1 LVTKCCSTRAESRPR
16 RLLALALG
24 FAAACTAAEPAGIP
38 RVGDDA
44 TLSLD
49 GQEFRLAGILVP
61 QAAADCAAFALPP
74 GCGAPAAPALRAKAQ
89 GLVRCTSVEDDP
101 RLARCLLD
109 EPGWATGLDL
119 AAWLVEQ
126 GWARALD
133 DAPFEYHVL
142 ERLAR
147 QTGRGLWQGAGGALA
162 PGFAAPGAPD

>member
-1 LVTKCCSTRAESRPR
+1 MTKCCSTRAELRPR
-16 RLLALALG
+16 RLLALALA
-24 FAAACTAAEPAGIP
+24 FAAVCAAAETAGIP

-49 GQEFRLAGILVP
+49 GQELRLAGILVP
-61 QAAADCAAFALPP
+61 QEAADCAALALPP

-89 GLVRCTSVEDDP
+89 GIVRCSIVADDP
-101 RLARCLLD
+101 HLARCLLD

-147 QTGRGLWQGAGGALA
+147 QTGRGLWQGEGGALV
-162 PGFAAPGAPD
+162 PGFAAPGVPD